1 MYMAKTLLLVESKP
15 ESAQLVEEYHKWHE
29 QIHIPEMLS
38 VDGFVSARRW
48 QADDGGSFV
57 TLYEIDTDIDTARA
71 NLTAALR
78 DGRMSKP
85 VAVQTQPPPVMRYLS
100 LVSEASR

>member
-1 MYMAKTLLLVESKP
+1 MAKTLLLVESRP
-15 ESAQLVEEYHKWHE
+15 ESAELVEEYHKWHE

-48 QADDGGSFV
+48 QADDGGPFV

-71 NLTAALR
+71 NLKAALG

-100 LVSEASR
+100 LVGEASR

>member
-1 MYMAKTLLLVESKP
+1 MAKTLLLVESKL

-48 QADDGGSFV
+48 QADDGGPFV

-71 NLTAALR
+71 NLKAALG

-100 LVSEASR
+100 LVGEASR